1 MDPILAIGIIIVVGS
16 IFGELAQK
24 VKLPRVIGFILA
36 GIFLNPDLMG
46 FMPHAA
52 AKSTNL
58 IINLAL
64 CFITF
69 SIGGT
74 LSLAK
79 LKKLGK
85 GILWITIFEAQTA
98 FLFVTMGFLIAV
110 QFFIKGP
117 LIGWFNTYIP
127 FSILIGCIA
136 SPTDPT
142 PSLAIAHEYHA
153 EGDVTSTIL
162 GVSALDDA
170 TGIINFCIAMVLA
183 SSFALHTQFSL
194 YQSVGVPL
202 IMISGSLALGALF
215 GLVLNLIS
223 LFLDKKTEGALIVAI
238 FGLLA
243 LCFGVTNTLKWEALL
258 ATMAMGIVV
267 VNFNPIQGKIFKC
280 LERYTE
286 ELIFLMFFVISGM
299 QLNFSVIPTA
309 SIMIILFVFFRIL
322 GKTTGT
328 VIGAVIA
335 GSSEKVKTLTSAG
348 LIPYGGIVVGLG
360 LLMKQEPAFSGFA
373 DIIIAVVI
381 GGTILSEII
390 GSVCVKIALQKA
402 GEIREDE

>member
-1 MDPILAIGIIIVVGS
+1 MDPIFGLGIVVVVGS

-36 GIFLNPDLMG
+36 GIFLNPDLTG
-46 FMPHAA
+46 FMPHTA
-52 AKSTNL
+52 AKSTNFV
-58 IINLAL
+58 INLAL

-74 LSLAK
+74 LSLVK

-98 FLFVTMGFLIAV
+98 FLFVTLGFLAIA

-117 LIGWFNTYIP
+117 AIGWLNTYIP
-127 FSILIGCIA
+127 FAVLIGCIA

-142 PSLAIAHEYHA
+142 PSLAIAHEYKS
-153 EGDVTSTIL
+153 EGDVTSTIM

-170 TGIINFCIAMVLA
+170 MGIINFCLAMVIA
-183 SSFALHTQFSL
+183 SSFALHTKFSL
-194 YQSVGVPL
+194 YNSIGVPF
-202 IMISGSLALGALF
+202 IMILGSLALGALF
-215 GLVLNLIS
+215 GFILNVIS
-223 LFLDKKTEGALIVAI
+223 LFLNKKTEGALITAI

-243 LCFGVTNTLKWEALL
+243 VCFGITNTLNWEALL
-258 ATMAMGIVV
+258 ATMAMGIIV
-267 VNFNPIQGKIFKC
+267 VNFNPIHDKIFKV

-286 ELIFLMFFVISGM
+286 ELIFLMFFVVSGM
-299 QLNFSVIPTA
+299 QLNFAVIPTA
-309 SIMIILFVFFRIL
+309 SVMIIFFVFLRIF

-328 VIGAVIA
+328 FLGATIS
-335 GSSEKVKTLTSAG
+335 GSSDKVKKFTSAG

-360 LLMKQEPAFSGFA
+360 LLMKQEPAFEGFA

-390 GSVCVKIALQKA
+390 GSVCVKLALKGA
-402 GEIREDE
+402 GEIK

>member
-1 MDPILAIGIIIVVGS
+1 MDPIFGLGIVVVVGS

-36 GIFLNPDLMG
+36 GVFLNPDLTG
-46 FMPHAA
+46 FMPHTA
-52 AKSTNL
+52 AKSTNFV
-58 IINLAL
+58 INLAL

-74 LSLAK
+74 LSLVK

-98 FLFVTMGFLIAV
+98 FLFVTLGFLAIA

-117 LIGWFNTYIP
+117 AIGWFNTYIP
-127 FSILIGCIA
+127 FAVLIGCIA

-142 PSLAIAHEYHA
+142 PSLAIAHEYKA
-153 EGDVTSTIL
+153 EGDVTSTIM
-162 GVSALDDA
+162 GVSALDDD
-170 TGIINFCIAMVLA
+170 TGIINFCLAMVIA
-183 SSFALHTQFSL
+183 SSFALHTKFSL
-194 YQSVGVPL
+194 YESIGVPS
-202 IMISGSLALGALF
+202 IMVSGSLALGALF
-215 GLVLNLIS
+215 GFVLNAIS
-223 LFLDKKTEGALIVAI
+223 HFIDKETEGVLIVVI

-243 LCFGVTNTLKWEALL
+243 VCFGITNTLKWEALL
-258 ATMAMGIVV
+258 ATMAMGIMV
-267 VNFNPIQGKIFKC
+267 VNFNPIHDKIFKV

-286 ELIFLMFFVISGM
+286 ELIFLMFFVVSGM
-299 QLNFSVIPTA
+299 QLNFAVIPTA
-309 SIMIILFVFFRIL
+309 SVMIIFFVVFRIL
-322 GKTTGT
+322 GKTAGT
-328 VIGAVIA
+328 LFGATIA
-335 GSSEKVKTLTSAG
+335 GSSANVKKFTSAG

-360 LLMKQEPAFSGFA
+360 LLIKQEPAFAGFA

-390 GSVCVKIALQKA
+390 GSVCVKLALKGA
-402 GEIREDE
+402 GEIK

>member
-1 MDPILAIGIIIVVGS
+1 MDPIFGLGIVVVVGS

-36 GIFLNPDLMG
+36 GVFLNPDLTG
-46 FMPHAA
+46 FMPHTA
-52 AKSTNL
+52 AKSTNFV
-58 IINLAL
+58 INLAL

-74 LSLAK
+74 LSLVK

-98 FLFVTMGFLIAV
+98 FLFVTLGFLAIA

-117 LIGWFNTYIP
+117 AIGWFNTYIP
-127 FSILIGCIA
+127 FAVLIGCIA

-142 PSLAIAHEYHA
+142 PSLAIAHEYKA
-153 EGDVTSTIL
+153 EGDVTSTIM

-170 TGIINFCIAMVLA
+170 TGIINFCLAMVIA
-183 SSFALHTQFSL
+183 SSFALHTKFSL
-194 YQSVGVPL
+194 YNSIGVPF
-202 IMISGSLALGALF
+202 IMIVGSLALGALF
-215 GLVLNLIS
+215 GFILNVIS
-223 LFLDKKTEGALIVAI
+223 LFLNKKTEGALITAI

-243 LCFGVTNTLKWEALL
+243 VCFGITNTLNWEALL
-258 ATMAMGIVV
+258 ATMAMGIMV
-267 VNFNPIQGKIFKC
+267 VNFNPIHDKIFKV

-286 ELIFLMFFVISGM
+286 ELIFLMFFVVSGM
-299 QLNFSVIPTA
+299 QLNFAVIPTA
-309 SIMIILFVFFRIL
+309 SVMIIFFVFFRIF

-328 VIGAVIA
+328 FLGATIA
-335 GSSEKVKTLTSAG
+335 GSSDKVKKFTSAG

-360 LLMKQEPAFSGFA
+360 LLMKQEPAFEGFA

-390 GSVCVKIALQKA
+390 GSVCVKLALKGA
-402 GEIREDE
+402 GEIK

>member
-1 MDPILAIGIIIVVGS
+1 MDPIFGLGIVVVVGS

-36 GIFLNPDLMG
+36 GIFLNPDLTG
-46 FMPHAA
+46 FMPHTA
-52 AKSTNL
+52 AKSTNFV
-58 IINLAL
+58 INLAL

-74 LSLAK
+74 LSLVK

-98 FLFVTMGFLIAV
+98 FLFVTLGFLAIA

-117 LIGWFNTYIP
+117 AIGWFNTYIP
-127 FSILIGCIA
+127 FAVLIGCIA

-142 PSLAIAHEYHA
+142 PSLAIAHEYKS
-153 EGDVTSTIL
+153 EGDVTSTIM

-170 TGIINFCIAMVLA
+170 TGIINFCLAMVIA
-183 SSFALHTQFSL
+183 SSFALHTKFSL
-194 YQSVGVPL
+194 YNSIGVPF
-202 IMISGSLALGALF
+202 IMILGSLALGALF
-215 GLVLNLIS
+215 GFILNVIS
-223 LFLDKKTEGALIVAI
+223 LFLNKKTEGALITAI

-243 LCFGVTNTLKWEALL
+243 VCFGITNTLNWEALL
-258 ATMAMGIVV
+258 ATMAMGIMV
-267 VNFNPIQGKIFKC
+267 VNFNPIHDKIFKV

-286 ELIFLMFFVISGM
+286 ELIFLMFFVVSGM
-299 QLNFSVIPTA
+299 QLNFAVIPTA
-309 SIMIILFVFFRIL
+309 SIMIIFFVLFRIS
-322 GKTTGT
+322 GKTAGT
-328 VIGAVIA
+328 FLGATIA
-335 GSSEKVKTLTSAG
+335 GSSDNVKKFTSAG

-360 LLMKQEPAFSGFA
+360 LLMKQEPAFEGFA

-390 GSVCVKIALQKA
+390 GSVCVKLALKGA
-402 GEIREDE
+402 GEIK